1 MITKFYSTPEYEK
14 RLKEKYEFEVKK
26 KQDEIDEIQKKTRKN
41 QKFTARAYI
50 LRPKRIFTVYEGEVY
65 CGDIDVEIRSPC
77 KLVEGGAEYILDTE
91 CSNAKYIIDFIAK
104 HKCYKVLFNPDG
116 HYGPTTYYCSKIGA
130 TPSKLEAIDGSSQLI
145 LDDENKY
152 DIICG

>member
-26 KQDEIDEIQKKTRKN
+26 KQDEIDEIQRRTKKI
-41 QKFTARAYI
+41 QKFTARAYVF
-50 LRPKRIFTVYEGEVY
+50 RPERVFTVYEGEVY
-65 CGDIDVEIRSPC
+65 CGDTDTDILSPC

-91 CSNAKYIIDFIAK
+91 CDNAKYIIDFVSTW
-104 HKCYKVLFNPDG
+104 KCYKVVFNLDG
-116 HYGPTTYYCSKIGA
+116 HYGPTTCYCSKIGA
-130 TPSKLEAIDGSSQLI
+130 TPAKLEAINGSSQLI

-152 DIICG
+152 DIICA